1 VPNKARGDD
10 TVMAFIVTHTGETID
25 TEELKTFCRQ
35 YLADFKVP
43 RHYEFRTEL
52 PKTTVGK
59 VLRRALVQEMT
70 ATQ

>member
-1 VPNKARGDD
+1 
-10 TVMAFIVTHTGETID
+10 VTHDGSPIS
-25 TEELKTFCRQ
+25 TEDLKTFCRQ

-43 RHYEFRTEL
+43 RHYEFRSEL

-70 ATQ
+70 AQQ